1 MRQRSRST
9 VALATLVV
17 ALWAVAQPMLGAAS
31 GVVNINDASLDQL
44 MLLPR
49 VGPAVAS
56 RIVEFREQNGRFKQA
71 TDLLLVKGI
80 GDKTFALIEPY
91 VTVSGETTLK
101 EKVSVAREGDSS
113 SGR

>member
-1 MRQRSRST
+1 MKQRTSST
-9 VALATLVV
+9 AVLTSLVI
-17 ALWAVAQPMLGAAS
+17 ALWLVGQPMLGAGA
-31 GVVNINDASLDQL
+31 GVVNINEASIDQL

-49 VGPAVAS
+49 VGPTVAS

-91 VTVSGETTLK
+91 VAVSGETTLK
-101 EKVSVAREGDSS
+101 EKVSVAREGESS
-113 SGR
+113 NGR